1 MTNTND
7 GLEVK
12 LRRTGG
18 SGPGTQW
25 QWEIRGAD
33 GAVLKKGTA
42 LGEEH
47 KAFAVAQRIKAKLLA
62 ERQG

>member
-1 MTNTND
+1 MTATTD

-12 LRRTGG
+12 LHRTGG

-25 QWEIRGAD
+25 QWEIRGSD

-47 KAFAVAQRIKAKLLA
+47 KAFAVAQRVKFRLL
-62 ERQG
+62 EDRKG